1 MEPQEQFKT
10 LLEALKG
17 YQASA
22 LDSGYKTLGFMVVAL
37 GWLVTSEGARKF
49 LTQSWNIRAAALVF
63 LLISVIGYGFMAYR
77 VYSLSRS
84 VFAKLERLGYAP
96 REVYSHYVISKVVP
110 VYYTIFHFLI
120 SALIGVVIIYSN
132 R

>member
-37 GWLVTSEGARKF
+37 GWLITSEGARAF
-49 LTQSWNIRAAALVF
+49 LKANVYTKVATLVF
-63 LLISVIGYGFMAYR
+63 LGLSVIGYGFMAYR

-96 REVYSHYVISKVVP
+96 REVYAHYVISKVVP

-120 SALIGVVIIYSN
+120 SALISVVIIYSN

>member
-22 LDSGYKTLGFMVVAL
+22 LDNGYKTLGFMVVAL
-37 GWLVTSEGARKF
+37 GWLITSEGARTF
-49 LTQSWNIRAAALVF
+49 LKANGYIRLAALVF
-63 LLISVIGYGFMAYR
+63 LGLSVIGYGFMAYR

-84 VFAKLERLGYAP
+84 VFAKLERLGYAT
-96 REVYSHYVISKVVP
+96 RDVYEHYVISKLVP
-110 VYYTIFHFLI
+110 VYYTFFHALI
-120 SALIGVVIIYSN
+120 STLIGFVIMYST